1 MSHTELIARLSAMWA
16 ELDPV
21 DDWRPVIRDA
31 IDALA
36 RPAAPVVE
44 RADSATPVVERSAGD
59 VSDNAAT
66 VAPAEP
72 ASDPPLVAPQ
82 AWQALADTANRTL
95 ERAERREARNA
106 ASERRVARAIEA
118 AHGIT
123 AQGEPK

>member
-44 RADSATPVVERSAGD
+44 RADSATPVVERSAGN
-59 VSDNAAT
+59 VSDNAALA
-66 VAPAEP
+66 APAVP
-72 ASDPPLVAPQ
+72 VAWHCPNDPDSATAFYWRRPNNGACPNCGRKLLPVVLAAAP
-82 AWQALADTANRTL
+82 
-95 ERAERREARNA
+95 
-106 ASERRVARAIEA
+106 
-118 AHGIT
+118 T
-123 AQGEPK
+123 AQQEPKP